1 MQKSPMLLTQETSG
15 VPADRRIKENGPDVA
30 MQSTGVYV
38 IREVPVVLTGAE
50 SVRSPNEA
58 TLHYA
63 ALRVEG
69 IESLLPEQIE
79 IDVTGIAAGGQ
90 LRIDQVELPPCC
102 EVIGVWFA
110 NPIVTI
116 GPVN

>member
-1 MQKSPMLLTQETSG
+1 MLLTQETSG
-15 VPADRRIKENGPDVA
+15 VQADRRNQENGADVA
-30 MQSTGVYV
+30 MQSAGVYV
-38 IREVPVVLTGAE
+38 IREVPVVLAGVD

-63 ALRVEG
+63 TLRVEG

-79 IDVTGIAAGGQ
+79 IDVKKIGAGGQ
-90 LRIDQVELPPCC
+90 MRIDQVELPPCC

-116 GPVN
+116 GPAN